1 MKLNNWKTLTTSEY
15 VTRMEELESDL
26 MMFRKSKDREGQ
38 WLVEGQILD
47 LTRGYAKQLRK
58 DVSRDA

>member
-1 MKLNNWKTLTTSEY
+1 MSMSWKILTTSEY
-15 VTRMEELESDL
+15 VTRMEDLESDL
-26 MMFRKSKDREGQ
+26 TMFRKSKDSEGQ

-58 DVSRDA
+58 DTNNDA

>member
-1 MKLNNWKTLTTSEY
+1 MSWKILTTSEY
-15 VTRMEELESDL
+15 VTRMEDLESDL
-26 MMFRKSKDREGQ
+26 TMFRKSKDSEGQ

-58 DVSRDA
+58 DTNNDA

>member
-1 MKLNNWKTLTTSEY
+1 MGLNNWKTLTTSEY

-58 DVSRDA
+58 DVNSNA

>member
-58 DVSRDA
+58 DVNRDA

>member
-26 MMFRKSKDREGQ
+26 MIFRKSKDREGQ

-47 LTRGYAKQLRK
+47 LTRGYAKLLRK
-58 DVSRDA
+58 DVNRDA